1 MNLVPYVAVGSLLG
15 GLVAV
20 LLGLRGSA
28 PWDEALLVGLPLGF
42 VLGALCLA
50 ARYPARAVPL
60 APGRLLRVGLTHLSA
75 AAFSVGA
82 WMAAGFAWA
91 RLLDR
96 VWRVPGLAGRFATEA
111 PVLAVTAFL
120 IFLLAVTAHYL
131 LIALQAAG
139 EAEVRGV
146 QARVL
151 ARESEL
157 RALRAQIDPHFLFNC
172 LNSVAALTGEDPG
185 AARRMCL
192 QLAGF
197 LRRSLALGRREEIS
211 LGEEMG
217 LLADYLAIEKIRFG
231 PRLEIAGAVEEACRG
246 CPVPP
251 LLLQPLA
258 ENAVRH
264 GIARMVEGGTLRIDG
279 RRRPHGVELTVENP
293 RDAEEPGGRGAGL
306 GMEIVRGRLRARHG
320 DRAAVDITESPGAY
334 RVRLFIPWEGRP
346 TGTGDAGLPAEAAD
360 DGA

>member
-1 MNLVPYVAVGSLLG
+1 MNLAPFVAVGSLLG
-15 GLVAV
+15 GLVAA

-28 PWDEALLVGLPLGF
+28 SWDEALLLGLPLGF

-50 ARYPARAVPL
+50 ARHPARAVPL
-60 APGRLLRVGLTHLSA
+60 APGRLGRVAATHLSA
-75 AAFSVGA
+75 AAVSVGA
-82 WMAAGFAWA
+82 WMVAGFGWA

-96 VWRVPGLAGRFATEA
+96 LWRPPGLVDRFSLEA
-111 PVLAVTAFL
+111 PVLAVTGFL

-151 ARESEL
+151 AREAEL

-172 LNSVAALTGEDPG
+172 LNSIATLTAEDPG

-197 LRRSLALGRREEIS
+197 LRRSLALGEREQIP
-211 LGEEMG
+211 LGEE
-217 LLADYLAIEKIRFG
+217 LSLVADYLAIEKIRFG
-231 PRLEIAGAVEEACRG
+231 ARLEVMEAVEESCRD

-251 LLLQPLA
+251 LLLQPLV

-264 GIARMVEGGTLRIDG
+264 GIARIVEGGSLRIAAGRAPDG
-279 RRRPHGVELTVENP
+279 VVVTVENP
-293 RDAEEPGGRGAGL
+293 RDPDGSGGRGAGL
-306 GMEIVRGRLRARHG
+306 GLENVRGRLQARHG
-320 DRAAVDITESPGAY
+320 GRAAIDVTPSPAAY
-334 RVRLFIPWEGRP
+334 RVRLFIPWD
-346 TGTGDAGLPAEAAD
+346 GTPAESSAPGIA
-360 DGA
+360 GEVSHENA